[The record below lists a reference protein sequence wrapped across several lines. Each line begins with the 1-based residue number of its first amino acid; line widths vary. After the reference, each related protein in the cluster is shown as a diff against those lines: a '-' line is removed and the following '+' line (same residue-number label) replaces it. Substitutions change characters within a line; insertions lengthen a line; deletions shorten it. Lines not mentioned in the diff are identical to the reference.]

1 MFGHLQVYSGYSFQQ
16 STILIKDLVLAAK
29 EKHLD
34 ALALTDK
41 NNMFG
46 AMEFSEACFQNGIKP
61 IFGMEASVLIDG
73 QIYSFGY

>member
-46 AMEFSEACFQNGIKP
+46 AME
-61 IFGMEASVLIDG
+61 L
-73 QIYSFGY
+73 